1 MTAVV
6 ETRDG
11 RVRGE
16 EVDGL
21 CRFLGIPFAATTA
34 GAGRWRA
41 PAPAQPWTGERDA
54 TAFGPVAPQPDG
66 MLALLPVGAV
76 QDEDCLTLNVWTPGV
91 AGRRP
96 VMVWVHG
103 GAFRQGAARSAMY
116 DGAALARRGDVVV
129 VSLNYRLGALGFLAH
144 PDLRDGDGGPAGN
157 WGMLDQVAALQWV
170 RDNIAAFGGDPGNV
184 TVFGESAGSMAIG
197 CLLASPS
204 TKGLLHKAILQSGAP
219 SALALDQAAEIAERL
234 AKAAG
239 VTSVAELRDVPVP
252 AILAAQQQIDAE
264 DAALRLIPSVDGHFL
279 DRAPLAALASGAAA
293 HVPTVIGTNRDEWKL
308 WAPADPRS
316 RDLDDAG
323 LRRRLSRVYDATDA
337 EIDALVEE
345 FTRARA
351 ATGQP
356 IAPNDL
362 SFALET
368 ERDFR
373 APAMRTAE
381 TLAAHQPATF
391 AYLFTYGSPAM
402 HGWLGACHALEI
414 AFVFGTQG
422 QAETALFT
430 GSGPE
435 ADRLSEWLMDSWLA
449 FARTGDPST
458 EALGRWPGYDAR
470 RRPTLV
476 IGTEHAIVDAP
487 YDDERGTVAALLYR
501 DDA

>member
-21 CRFLGIPFAATTA
+21 RRFLGIPFAATTA

-54 TAFGPVAPQPDG
+54 TAFGPFAPQPHG
-66 MLALLPVGAV
+66 NLAQHPVGAATD
-76 QDEDCLTLNVWTPGV
+76 QACMTHNIWTPGV

-129 VSLNYRLGALGFLAH
+129 VSLNYRLGALGVLAH

-362 SFALET
+362 WFALET
-368 ERDFR
+368 ERVFR
-373 APAMRTAE
+373 A
-381 TLAAHQPATF
+381 
-391 AYLFTYGSPAM
+391 PAM